1 MMGMG
6 ILSVAIKLTGIAC
19 IVGSGNSET
28 VESNRKNDKYESAD
42 VEMVF
47 NDVDAVLKFLGK
59 NLEKLVQED
68 EYDSAFVKALKE

>member
-1 MMGMG
+1 MGMDDS
-6 ILSVAIKLTGIAC
+6 SVSIKRAVNGYVVCFSDPEVVA
-19 IVGSGNSET
+19 
-28 VESNRKNDKYESAD
+28 SNQKNDKYESAD

-47 NDVDAVLKFLGK
+47 SDVDAVLKFLSK

>member
-6 ILSVAIKLTGIAC
+6 DSSVAIKRAVNGYVVC
-19 IVGSGNSET
+19 FSDPEIVA
-28 VESNRKNDKYESAD
+28 SNRKNDKYESAD

-47 NDVDAVLKFLGK
+47 TDVDAVLKFLGK